1 MYIINIFGKN
11 TIVFN
16 ILRRFLKMAII
27 KRVAYILMIIGAL
40 VWGMVGLFNFN
51 LVAFIFDNI
60 SVVIS
65 RIIYSL
71 VGVAGVISLISLF
84 LPDDEF

>member
-1 MYIINIFGKN
+1 
-11 TIVFN
+11 
-16 ILRRFLKMAII
+16 MAIV

-40 VWGMVGLFNFN
+40 VWGMIGLFNFN

-60 SVVIS
+60 SVAIS

-71 VGVAGVISLISLF
+71 VGVAGIIGLIGLF
-84 LPDDEF
+84 LPDEDF

>member
-1 MYIINIFGKN
+1 
-11 TIVFN
+11 
-16 ILRRFLKMAII
+16 MAIV

-40 VWGMVGLFNFN
+40 VWGMIGLFNFN

-65 RIIYSL
+65 RIIYTL
-71 VGVAGVISLISLF
+71 VGVAGIVGIIGLF
-84 LPDDEF
+84 YSDDDY

>member
-1 MYIINIFGKN
+1 MS
-11 TIVFN
+11 IV
-16 ILRRFLKMAII
+16 

-40 VWGMVGLFNFN
+40 VWGMIGLFNFN

-60 SVVIS
+60 SVAIS

-71 VGVAGVISLISLF
+71 VGVAGIIGLIGLF
-84 LPDDEF
+84 LPDEDF

>member
-1 MYIINIFGKN
+1 
-11 TIVFN
+11 
-16 ILRRFLKMAII
+16 MATV
-27 KRVAYILMIIGAL
+27 KRIAYILMIIGAL
-40 VWGMVGLFNFN
+40 VWGMIGLFNFN

-71 VGVAGVISLISLF
+71 VGVAGIIGLISLF
-84 LPDDEF
+84 MPDDDF

>member
-60 SVVIS
+60 SVIIS

>member
-11 TIVFN
+11 TNAYIKEVLLMSIV
-16 ILRRFLKMAII
+16 
-27 KRVAYILMIIGAL
+27 KRVAYILMIVGAL
-40 VWGMVGLFNFN
+40 VWGMIGLLNFN

-71 VGVAGVISLISLF
+71 VGVAGIIGLISLF
-84 LPDDEF
+84 MPDDDF

>member
-1 MYIINIFGKN
+1 
-11 TIVFN
+11 
-16 ILRRFLKMAII
+16 MAII